1 MNTMFL
7 IGGIIAIILF
17 FVVVFILY
25 SVSRKSQKTMES
37 VISLMTAPE
46 RARVMDAVRVLKA
59 IMGDEIAKIESSFAS
74 ISKTLSDQIITADVM
89 EKELVARNVRL
100 TEIANNASSNIQKIS
115 TDLENTLGGF
125 QKIIVS
131 DEWKNTQIT
140 TNQFQSSINELLSKI
155 DSISEQT
162 IQRAS
167 ELSGYIEN
175 WATSGGEL
183 SNQLQSDI
191 EKNTEQMNTM
201 SVASGEM
208 ITKLSELS
216 SSVATGFADVKKEVL
231 EYQEIMTENDKLLS
245 GQLDKL
251 DNFTK
256 QSKKTLT
263 AQLNNLSSTANAV
276 GSQIRLAESSMEKQE
291 KDMTASVENLMSA
304 SQTTE
309 EFIKTIASEVTG
321 LAGKFQLE
329 IRDFA
334 SGIVGELNN
343 VQGVATT
350 TLSDTKE
357 AAGAFAESVRA
368 MTQGVRQ
375 TLIEMNTA
383 HEQLTGQS
391 TELVRVSQETTEQ
404 LKPLS
409 ELIEKYYAALP
420 DLTRGSTEM
429 TEKLGAEIVTLD
441 TKLRE
446 ISTAVET
453 AIKGITESSSK
464 LNDLSGKSRQQMIEL
479 LSDYARASDTMQT
492 LTRQMAETR
501 ATAPMAAIA
510 KNSTASVPVKKMSDD
525 QFMEY
530 AKSAIQKL
538 NEIAVD
544 LTHASGAEISE
555 SITEKYN
562 RGDTEIFAKMFA
574 KTIGSADKKQIQSMI
589 KNNAIFHSQ
598 ATQFVRGWGKV
609 LAAADQVAS
618 PELQTTLSKSDLGK
632 IYTALR
638 NNL

>member
-1 MNTMFL
+1 MFL